1 VAAYKKSGS
10 VLGEGD
16 MCAAYWLNYYFCL
29 PLNTCGVVPTLPIH
43 PWFVAAT
50 EEYLVPD
57 IKKTDKAWLVA
68 DIERE
73 LRAAVPGHRRQCSGC
88 LIGIPSAV
96 YPKLFA
102 IEFSV
107 TFGTMTVTFDP
118 NYESEVR
125 EAVEA
130 LDVVATPTSQKG
142 RADQTPISAS
152 PMKAKDV
159 EINIDIVS

>member
-1 VAAYKKSGS
+1 MCRLLVQLLLLSSAKYLWRGPHTTDSSLVCGS
-10 VLGEGD
+10 YRRVSR
-16 MCAAYWLNYYFCL
+16 AR
-29 PLNTCGVVPTLPIH
+29 H
-43 PWFVAAT
+43 Q
-50 EEYLVPD
+50 
-57 IKKTDKAWLVA
+57 KTDKAWLVA
-68 DIERE
+68 DIERK